1 MLSNYPGLKKPVPIW
16 VIGVTLLF
24 SSCYTYRVTTQAQAG
39 TEVNKTITAH
49 SYFWGLAQKPP
60 DFIHTPICD
69 SLGVNGM
76 SEVTVKS
83 NFGYSLI
90 TVVTL
95 GIWSPMKLQWKCS
108 KPCKKTG
115 TL

>member
-1 MLSNYPGLKKPVPIW
+1 MFVNFPYCKKTLPVW
-16 VIGVTLLF
+16 LMGVTFLF
-24 SSCYTYRVTTQAQAG
+24 SSCYTYRVATQAQAG
-39 TEVNKTITAH
+39 TEVTNTVTAH
-49 SYFWGLAQKPP
+49 SYLWGLVQKPP
-60 DFIHTPICD
+60 DFIHTPVCD

-76 SEVTVKS
+76 SEVTLKK
-83 NFGYSLI
+83 NFGCALV

-95 GIWSPMKLQWKCS
+95 GIWSPMKVQWKCS

>member
-1 MLSNYPGLKKPVPIW
+1 MTLRLPNYTRIGLL
-16 VIGVTLLF
+16 TLFATTLF
-24 SSCYTYRVTTQAQAG
+24 LSSCYSYRVATHAQAG
-39 TEVNKTITAH
+39 TEPSKPVTAH
-49 SYFWGLAQKPP
+49 SFFWGLVQKPAQ
-60 DFIHTPICD
+60 IHTPICD

-76 SEVTVKS
+76 AEVTVKT
-83 NFGYSLI
+83 NLGYALI

-95 GIWSPMKLQWKCS
+95 GIWSPMKVQWKCS

>member
-1 MLSNYPGLKKPVPIW
+1 MASQFSFLKKTTTVW
-16 VIGVTLLF
+16 MMAATLLF
-24 SSCYTYRVTTQAQAG
+24 SSCYTYRVATQAQAG
-39 TEVNKTITAH
+39 TEVTNTVTAH
-49 SYFWGLAQKPP
+49 SYLWGLIQKPP

-76 SEVTVKS
+76 SEVTVKT
-83 NFGYSLI
+83 NFGYALI
-90 TVVTL
+90 TVATL
-95 GIWSPMKLQWKCS
+95 GIWSPMKVQWKCS